1 MSLIKAQG
9 AGDASTGL
17 YGFTIDQSLRF
28 EDSDSP
34 SLKRDQS
41 STASSSDKAFT
52 FSCWFKR
59 GNFGSYQVLLGTE
72 EGGDREYFGFMDTH
86 YFIYQFNNGT
96 NLISNRV
103 FRDVASWY
111 HLVVAVNINEST
123 AADRQ
128 KIYVN
133 GSQLTSFSSANYYG
147 SGDTVNFMKS
157 GIETRVGGLNSS
169 YANSFNGYLA
179 EVHFVDGSALA
190 PTSFGETKAGIWI
203 PKQYTGSHGN
213 NGFYL
218 PFDDSGA
225 IGDDESANTNDFTVT
240 NITATDVVPDSPTN
254 NFAVIA
260 NDKGG
265 TSQGYTEGNLHANQ
279 DGSGGG
285 SYAAKATMLV
295 PMDSGKWYVEALA
308 DTADGSGAGLGTY
321 TSDSINRQ
329 GTIAYYYN
337 GNIVVADDIIH
348 YYSDGENNGQIY
360 QDGQQQSGLA
370 AAGDKGI
377 IGMLVDTDAKTVQ
390 FYVNG
395 SAAGTAVSM
404 NNTTDFVGA
413 QLHGHNTRPFMF
425 NFGQDSSFAD
435 RKTSGSANAQ
445 DANGIGD
452 FYYTP
457 PTNAKAFCTANLPD
471 PAIDPAQD
479 EEPADY
485 FDIQLWTGT
494 GSGQS
499 FSNFTFQPDWLW
511 FKNRNGNSDHAIFDS
526 VRGVNAGLTSNN
538 TNDENTSASGSQ
550 DLVSFDND
558 GFTTGTP
565 SQYGSL
571 GSNTLTIVTWAW
583 RGGGSAS
590 SNSAGDITS
599 SVSANTESGF
609 SIVGYTG
616 DGTSATRTIGCG
628 LTKKPEAVILKNR
641 TSDSVSDTWFVWH
654 TAFGTASPSKYMTL
668 YNGDGVAASGVFVD
682 GSFSDNSGNALF
694 AVDGSYN
701 GVNKSS
707 TTYIAYC
714 FHSVEGYSKFG
725 SYTGNGSADGPV
737 IVTGFR
743 PAWVMIKST
752 GASSNGWY
760 IYDNKRENYGTLVDA
775 MLYANLDS
783 QEDNGSRDLDFLSNG
798 FKPRLTDSNVNNNNS
813 TFIYFAFAEQ
823 PFKYANAR

>member
-41 STASSSDKAFT
+41 STTSSSDKAFT
-52 FSCWFKR
+52 FSCWVKR
-59 GNFGSYQVLLGTE
+59 GNFGSYQTLLGTE

-203 PKQYTGSHGN
+203 PKRYTGSHGN

-279 DGSGGG
+279 DGSGAG
-285 SYAAKATMLV
+285 SYAAKSTMLV
-295 PMDSGKWYVEALA
+295 PMNSGKWYCEALSDA
-308 DTADGSGAGLGTY
+308 SGGSGAGLGTY

-348 YYSDGENNGQIY
+348 YYSSGSIY
-360 QDGQQQSGLA
+360 QDGQQQSSLA
-370 AAGDKGI
+370 TVGDKDI

-457 PTNAKAFCTANLPD
+457 PTDAKAFCTANLPD
-471 PAIDPAQD
+471 PGIDPAEN

-499 FSNFTFQPDWLW
+499 FSNFSFQPDWLW
-511 FKNRNGNSDHAIFDS
+511 FKNRNGGSDHAIFDS
-526 VRGVNAGLTSNN
+526 IRGVNAGLTSHSTSAEN
-538 TNDENTSASGSQ
+538 TNASGSQ

-571 GSNTLTIVTWAW
+571 GSNTNTIVTWAW
-583 RGGGSAS
+583 KGGGSAS
-590 SNSAGDITS
+590 SNSNGSITS
-599 SVSANTESGF
+599 SVSANTEAGF
-609 SIVGYTG
+609 SIVSYTG
-616 DGTSATRTIGCG
+616 NATAGATVGHGLSSTPEMYIVKSRSLTTGWVTYHKDMASSPEDGYLILNGADAFYDTIVWNDTPPTS
-628 LTKKPEAVILKNR
+628 
-641 TSDSVSDTWFVWH
+641 SVFS
-654 TAFGTASPSKYMTL
+654 
-668 YNGDGVAASGVFVD
+668 VAATGYS
-682 GSFSDNSGNALF
+682 SNNSGA
-694 AVDGSYN
+694 
-701 GVNKSS
+701 
-707 TTYIAYC
+707 TYIAYC
-714 FHSVEGYSKFG
+714 FHSVDGYSKIG
-725 SYTGNGSADGPV
+725 SYTPNQNADGPF
-737 IVTGFR
+737 IYLGFR
-743 PAWVMIKST
+743 PAFFLAKLATHTQEWAMH
-752 GASSNGWY
+752 
-760 IYDNKRENYGTLVDA
+760 DNKRTAAYNPSNGTLYPNDA
-775 MLYANLDS
+775 SGEYTGNDI
-783 QEDNGSRDLDFLSNG
+783 DFLSNG
-798 FKPRLTDSNVNNNNS
+798 VKLRNS
-813 TFIYFAFAEQ
+813 GGSLNYASSGTMIYMAFAEQ
-823 PFKYANAR
+823 PFKYSNAR

>member
-1 MSLIKAQG
+1 MTALDSSQWMY
-9 AGDASTGL
+9 ASG
-17 YGFTIDQSLRF
+17 GFYSHTIDQSLRF
-28 EDSDSP
+28 EDGGSP
-34 SLKRDQS
+34 SLERDQS
-41 STASSSDKAFT
+41 STTSSSDKAFT
-52 FSCWFKR
+52 FSCWVKR
-59 GNFGSYQVLLGTE
+59 GNFGSYQALLGTE
-72 EGGDREYFGFMDTH
+72 ESGDREYFGFMDTN

-96 NLISNRV
+96 NLISNRL
-103 FRDVASWY
+103 FRDSASWY
-111 HLVVAVNINEST
+111 HIVVAVNINEST

-147 SGDTVNFMKS
+147 SSDTVNFMKS
-157 GIETRVGGLNSS
+157 GIATRVGGLNSS
-169 YANSFNGYLA
+169 NAIPLDGYLA

-203 PKQYTGSHGN
+203 PKQYSGSHGN

-225 IGDDESANTNDFTVT
+225 IGDDESANTNDFTVS

-265 TSQGYTEGNLHANQ
+265 TSQDYTEGNLHANQ
-279 DGSGGG
+279 DGSGAG
-285 SYAAKATMLV
+285 SYAAKSTMLV
-295 PMDSGKWYVEALA
+295 PMNSGKWYCEALSDA
-308 DTADGSGAGLGTY
+308 SGGSGAGLGTY
-321 TSDSINRQ
+321 TADTINRV
-329 GTIAYYYN
+329 GTASYYYT
-337 GNIVVADDIIH
+337 GNIVVANDVIH
-348 YYSDGENNGQIY
+348 YYSSGGIY
-360 QDGQQQSGLA
+360 QNGQQQSGLA
-370 AAGDKGI
+370 TVGDKDI

-395 SAAGTAVSM
+395 SAAGSAISM
-404 NNTTDFVGA
+404 NNTTDPVGA

-425 NFGQDSSFAD
+425 NFGQGSDFAD
-435 RKTSGSANAQ
+435 RSASGSANAQ
-445 DANGIGD
+445 DANGIGN

-457 PTNAKAFCTANLPD
+457 PADAKAFCTANLPD

-485 FDIQLWTGT
+485 FDTQLWTGT

-499 FSNFTFQPDWLW
+499 LSNFSFQPDWLW
-511 FKNRNGNSDHAIFDS
+511 FKHRNGGSDHAIFDS
-526 VRGVNAGLTSNN
+526 VRGVNAGLSSNN

-571 GSNTLTIVTWAW
+571 GSNTNTIVTWAW

-641 TSDSVSDTWFVWH
+641 TSDSVTDTWFVWH

-668 YNGDGVAASGVFVD
+668 YNSDAVAASGVFVD
-682 GSFSDNSGNALF
+682 SSFSDNSGNALF

-701 GVNKSS
+701 GVNKSG

-714 FHSVEGYSKFG
+714 FHSVEGYSKVGG
-725 SYTGNGSADGPV
+725 SYTGNGNADGPF
-737 IVTGFR
+737 IYTGFR
-743 PAWVMIKST
+743 PAWVMIKRT
-752 GASSNGWY
+752 NGSGNWV
-760 IYDNKRENYGTLVDA
+760 ILDNKREGFNPDQDGLDA
-775 MLYANLDS
+775 NSAGA
-783 QEDNGSRDLDFLSNG
+783 EGSAEQSDFLSTG
-798 FKPRLTDSNVNNNNS
+798 FKVRNNS
-813 TFIYFAFAEQ
+813 TGNNGSDNTFIYLAFAEQ
-823 PFKYANAR
+823 PAKYSNAR

>member
-1 MSLIKAQG
+1 MSGPFG
-9 AGDASTGL
+9 AGALQFFGAASSF
-17 YGFTIDQSLRF
+17 YDYNINQSLRF
-28 EDSDSP
+28 PQPTGGGYLSRTFGSNGGDWTWSGWV
-34 SLKRDQS
+34 KR
-41 STASSSDKAFT
+41 STIGAAEFLFASSSTSNPYVTA
-52 FSCWFKR
+52 
-59 GNFGSYQVLLGTE
+59 GLYFGSGDKLSYQ
-72 EGGDREYFGFMDTH
+72 
-86 YFIYQFNNGT
+86 QFSNAVGYT
-96 NLISNRV
+96 VNLESTAV
-103 FRDVASWY
+103 FRDVSAWY
-111 HLVVAVNINEST
+111 HVVATYDEDGNIVL
-123 AADRQ
+123 
-128 KIYVN
+128 YVN
-133 GSQLTSFSSANYYG
+133 GTQVASASTSSTYRTINKTTYPHYIGNRTYQSNPG
-147 SGDTVNFMKS
+147 GDFH
-157 GIETRVGGLNSS
+157 
-169 YANSFNGYLA
+169 GYMA
-179 EVHFVDGSALA
+179 EIHFVDGSLLA
-190 PTSFGETKAGIWI
+190 PSNFAETKTGIWV
-203 PKQYTGSHGN
+203 PKEYTGSHGT

-218 PFDDSGA
+218 PFDDSSA
-225 IGDDESANTNDFTVT
+225 IGDDESANTNDFSVT
-240 NITATDVVPDSPTN
+240 SLQATDVVLDSPTN
-254 NFAVIA
+254 SFAVILA

-265 TSQGYTEGNLHANQ
+265 TSQDYTEGNLHANQ
-279 DGSGGG
+279 DGSGAG
-285 SYAAKATMLV
+285 SYAAKSSMLT
-295 PMDSGKWYVEALA
+295 PMNSGKWYVEALSDA
-308 DTADGSGAGLGTY
+308 TTASGAGLGTY
-321 TSDSINRQ
+321 TADTMNRE
-329 GTIAYYYN
+329 GTASYYYT
-337 GNIVVADDIIH
+337 GNIVVANDVIH
-348 YYSDGENNGQIY
+348 YYSSGGIY
-360 QDGQQQSGLA
+360 QNGQQQSGLA
-370 AAGDKGI
+370 TVGDKDI

-395 SAAGTAVSM
+395 SAQGTAVTM
-404 NNTTDFVGA
+404 NNQTDPVGA
-413 QLHGHNTRPFMF
+413 QMHGHNTRPFMF
-425 NFGQDSSFAD
+425 NFGQDSSFGN

-452 FYYTP
+452 FYYAP
-457 PTNAKAFCTANLPD
+457 PAGAKAFCTANLVNPD
-471 PAIDPAQD
+471 IDPVND
-479 EEPADY
+479 EESADY

>member
-9 AGDASTGL
+9 AGDASTGF
-17 YGFTIDQSLRF
+17 YDYTIDQSLRF
-28 EDSDSP
+28 EDGGSP
-34 SLKRDQS
+34 YLNRTPS
-41 STASSSDKAFT
+41 SAGNRKTWT
-52 FSCWFKR
+52 WSCWIKR
-59 GNFGSYQVLLGTE
+59 GNITSNQGIFGAESS
-72 EGGDREYFGFMDTH
+72 GDRLVIAFGYGGTDQARFYSQSPAAEIYTNQVFRDSSAWYHIVWAVDTT
-86 YFIYQFNNGT
+86 QST
-96 NLISNRV
+96 SSNRV
-103 FRDVASWY
+103 KLYVNGTQVTSFAGASYPSQNSDLSVNNTVAQYVGRWAGY
-111 HLVVAVNINEST
+111 NGDYFDGYLAEMHLV
-123 AADRQ
+123 D
-128 KIYVN
+128 
-133 GSQLTSFSSANYYG
+133 GSQLTPS
-147 SGDTVNFMKS
+147 
-157 GIETRVGGLNSS
+157 
-169 YANSFNGYLA
+169 
-179 EVHFVDGSALA
+179 
-190 PTSFGETKAGIWI
+190 SFGETKAGIWI
-203 PKQYTGSHGN
+203 PKSYTGSHGT

-218 PFDDSGA
+218 PFDDSSA
-225 IGDDESANTNDFTVT
+225 IGDDESANTNDFTVN
-240 NITATDVVPDSPTN
+240 NIAATDVVLDSPTN

-260 NDKGG
+260 NDKAA
-265 TSQGYTEGNLHANQ
+265 SPQVYSEGNLHADDNNATT
-279 DGSGGG
+279 GNYS
-285 SYAAKATMLV
+285 AKSTMLV
-295 PMDSGKWYVEALA
+295 PMDSGKWYVEALSDA
-308 DTADGSGAGLGTY
+308 TGASGAGLGTY
-321 TSDSINRQ
+321 TSDTINRV
-329 GTIAYYYN
+329 GTIGYYYT
-337 GNIVVADDIIH
+337 GNIVVSNDVIH
-348 YYSDGENNGQIY
+348 YYSSGGIY
-360 QDGQQQSGLA
+360 QNGQQQSGLA
-370 AAGDKGI
+370 TLGDKDI
-377 IGMLVDTDAKTVQ
+377 IAMLVDTDAKTVQ
-390 FYVNG
+390 YYVNG
-395 SAAGTAVSM
+395 SAAGTAISM
-404 NNTTDFVGA
+404 NNTTDLVGA
-413 QLHGHNTRPFMF
+413 QLHGHHTRPFMF
-425 NFGQDSSFAD
+425 NFGQDSSFAG

-457 PTNAKAFCTANLPD
+457 PTDAKAFCTANLPD
-471 PAIDPAQD
+471 PGIDPAEN

>member
-17 YGFTIDQSLRF
+17 YGFTIDQSLRL
-28 EDSDSP
+28 EDGDSP

-41 STASSSDKAFT
+41 STTSSSDKAFT
-52 FSCWFKR
+52 FSCWVKR
-59 GNFGSYQVLLGTE
+59 GNFGSYQTLLGTE

-111 HLVVAVNINEST
+111 HIVVAVNINEST

-499 FSNFTFQPDWLW
+499 FSNFSFQPDWLW
-511 FKNRNGNSDHAIFDS
+511 FKNRNGGSDHAIFDS
-526 VRGVNAGLTSNN
+526 IRGVNAGLTSHSTSAEN
-538 TNDENTSASGSQ
+538 TNASGSQ

-583 RGGGSAS
+583 LAGGSAS
-590 SNSAGDITS
+590 SNTDGGITS

-609 SIVGYTG
+609 SIVSYSGTG
-616 DGTSATRTIGCG
+616 SITTVGHGLNSAPEMIIIKNRNSNQQWPTYVKGASATAGAY
-628 LTKKPEAVILKNR
+628 LLLNR
-641 TSDSVSDTWFVWH
+641 D
-654 TAFGTASPSKYMTL
+654 L
-668 YNGDGVAASGVFVD
+668 GVATDDSMFNNVNPTSTVFTVTDADGDTGRSG
-682 GSFSDNSGNALF
+682 S
-694 AVDGSYN
+694 
-701 GVNKSS
+701 
-707 TTYIAYC
+707 TYIAYC
-714 FHSVEGYSKFG
+714 FHSVDGYSKIG
-725 SYTGNGSADGPV
+725 SYTGNGNADGPF
-737 IVTGFR
+737 IYTGFR
-743 PAWVMIKST
+743 PAWVMIKRT
-752 GASSNGWY
+752 NGSGNWV
-760 IYDNKRENYGTLVDA
+760 ILDNKREGFNPDQDGLDANGAGAEGTAEQSDLLSTGFKVR
-775 MLYANLDS
+775 NNS
-783 QEDNGSRDLDFLSNG
+783 TGSNGSG
-798 FKPRLTDSNVNNNNS
+798 S
-813 TFIYFAFAEQ
+813 TFIYLAFAEQ
-823 PFKYANAR
+823 PFKYSNAR